1 VRDTQAIDVCARA
14 FVRGAARASAFA
26 LGVVPSSQA
35 DVAQSCADV
44 AKSRANV
51 AQSLADVAEP
61 FAFRVQLDTGVAV
74 MFGVLCVLTEDQAAT
89 QTTAE
94 AAMQRTKAAAQTS
107 RRCDAQQARVHRAK
121 FGMQHATCAADRGPS
136 LCVPAM
142 ATDNMQPSRA
152 AKPRQPL
159 HATGSMHC
167 HKGNVQHATTDTMRP
182 TTKGTLKQLTTT
194 TTDNV
199 QQQTP

>member
-1 VRDTQAIDVCARA
+1 MWL
-14 FVRGAARASAFA
+14 S
-26 LGVVPSSQA
+26 P
-35 DVAQSCADV
+35 
-44 AKSRANV
+44 
-51 AQSLADVAEP
+51 ADVAEP